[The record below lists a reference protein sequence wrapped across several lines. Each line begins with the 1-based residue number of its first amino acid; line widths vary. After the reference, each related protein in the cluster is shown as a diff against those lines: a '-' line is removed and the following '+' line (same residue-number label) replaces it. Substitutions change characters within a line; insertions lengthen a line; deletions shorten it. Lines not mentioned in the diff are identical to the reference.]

1 MSAQSTPATRV
12 GLTGPRAL
20 VGGRWR
26 RAGELLGVAR
36 VTAPYSLAF
45 VAGVVLAA
53 LTGMLVLVTALPM
66 IPVTYGLSPWGR
78 SWSSRVHHRMA
89 WWWDARAAGLALNAE
104 RSLFG
109 HDDGA
114 TDKNHLVVVPRL
126 RRLTI
131 TLTGRCY
138 TFKPLPGMTMADIAQ
153 AVPRLLLR
161 WHAADVRVVH
171 TLGERD
177 VALVVTSRLPEVR
190 EWR

>member
-1 MSAQSTPATRV
+1 MV
-12 GLTGPRAL
+12 WVL
-20 VGGRWR
+20 
-26 RAGELLGVAR
+26 
-36 VTAPYSLAF
+36 APYWCAV
-45 VAGVVLAA
+45 VAGVVLAVWTGLLA
-53 LTGMLVLVTALPM
+53 LATLLPM
-66 IPVTYGLSPWGR
+66 IPVTFGLSPWGR
-78 SWSSRVHHRMA
+78 RWSARVRHRTV

-114 TDKNHLVVVPRL
+114 TDRDHLVVAPRL
-126 RRLTI
+126 RRLAMTA
-131 TLTGRCY
+131 TGRTY
-138 TFKPLPGMTMADIAQ
+138 LLRPLPGQTLADIEQ